1 MAFLRVGEFDESG
14 LSVRHILCR
23 SDLLIIYES
32 NTMHVV
38 LRSPKTD
45 QLGHKTQLEVS
56 KHQNDSVCPISNMQ
70 SYLDVRPN
78 IEGTLFCHLNGKPLS
93 RYQVSSML
101 IKAIRFIG
109 LNDEEYNTHSFRIG
123 AATTASLM
131 GKSEDEIKKLG
142 RWSSNVFSKY
152 IRSLTFN

>member
-1 MAFLRVGEFDESG
+1 M
-14 LSVRHILCR
+14 
-23 SDLLIIYES
+23 
-32 NTMHVV
+32 
-38 LRSPKTD
+38 
-45 QLGHKTQLEVS
+45 
-56 KHQNDSVCPISNMQ
+56 CPISNMQ

-101 IKAIRFIG
+101 RKVMRFIG

-131 GKSEDEIKKLG
+131 GKSDDEIKKLG